1 MTEETRVIQVNGKYR
16 IVIEKAAGV
25 KTGDGFKV
33 EANGDDMLAVETDA
47 ACLYDKAKNLVYPT
61 TITLEEKK

>member
-1 MTEETRVIQVNGKYR
+1 MAEEVKHYQVNGKYR
-16 IVIEKAAGV
+16 MVIEKAAGV

-33 EANGDDMLAVETDA
+33 EANGDDILAVETDV

-61 TITLEEKK
+61 TITVEGK